1 MIFKIFNHYKMSDDD
16 TDWTY
21 KDYIKIID
29 HIAILIAL
37 ILFLLIKFLKYRT
50 SNEKFKLKKASSV
63 FNSIESPSPK

>member
-1 MIFKIFNHYKMSDDD
+1 MSDDD
-16 TDWTY
+16 TEWTY

-50 SNEKFKLKKASSV
+50 SNEKVKLKKVSSV
-63 FNSIESPSPK
+63 FNSIDSPSPK

>member
-1 MIFKIFNHYKMSDDD
+1 MSDDD
-16 TDWTY
+16 NDWTY
-21 KDYIKIID
+21 NDYIRVID

-50 SNEKFKLKKASSV
+50 SNEKFKLKKVSSV

>member
-1 MIFKIFNHYKMSDDD
+1 MSEND
-16 TDWTY
+16 TDLTY

-37 ILFLLIKFLKYRT
+37 VLFILIKFLKYRT

>member
-1 MIFKIFNHYKMSDDD
+1 MSEND
-16 TDWTY
+16 TDLTY

-37 ILFLLIKFLKYRT
+37 VLFILIKFLKYRT
-50 SNEKFKLKKASSV
+50 SNEKVKLKKASSV